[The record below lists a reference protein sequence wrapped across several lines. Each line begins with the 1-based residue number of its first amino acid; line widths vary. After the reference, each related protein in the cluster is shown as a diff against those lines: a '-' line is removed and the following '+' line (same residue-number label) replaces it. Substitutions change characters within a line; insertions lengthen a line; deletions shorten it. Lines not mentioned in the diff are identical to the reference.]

1 MFKQLNYNFI
11 MHYITVNQRTDLA
24 LILSVNEL
32 IWFYSSDSVT
42 KNNNEKVAMD
52 AQYTIVIADDHPLFR
67 NALFQSVHMAISG
80 ANLLEAESLDT
91 LLSLL
96 EKEHDVDLLL
106 LDLKMPGA
114 NGMSGLIQL
123 RNQYPDLPIVVISA
137 SEEVTVVKQ
146 VRSHGAF
153 GFIPKSSD
161 MRALIS
167 ALHQVLEGEPF
178 FPEGLGDEDDEIN
191 DLAQKIAS
199 LTPQQYKVLC
209 MLSDGLLNKQIAYE
223 LNVSEATIK
232 AHMTA
237 IFRKLGVKNRT
248 QAVILLQ
255 QMDLAQ

>member
-1 MFKQLNYNFI
+1 
-11 MHYITVNQRTDLA
+11 
-24 LILSVNEL
+24 
-32 IWFYSSDSVT
+32 
-42 KNNNEKVAMD
+42 MD

-80 ANLLEAESLDT
+80 ANLLEADSLDS

-96 EKEHDVDLLL
+96 DKEPDVDLLL

-123 RNQYPDLPIVVISA
+123 RNQHPDLPVVVISA
-137 SEEVTVVKQ
+137 SEESNVVRQ
-146 VRSHGAF
+146 VRRHGAF

-161 MRALIS
+161 MRALIGS
-167 ALHQVLEGEPF
+167 LNQVLDGEPV
-178 FPEGLGDEDDEIN
+178 FPEGLGEDNEEYN
-191 DLAQKIAS
+191 DLNERIAA
-199 LTPQQYKVLC
+199 LTPQQYKVLS

-237 IFRKLGVKNRT
+237 IFRKLNVKNRT

-255 QMDLAQ
+255 QMDLTP

>member
-1 MFKQLNYNFI
+1 MES
-11 MHYITVNQRTDLA
+11 T
-24 LILSVNEL
+24 
-32 IWFYSSDSVT
+32 
-42 KNNNEKVAMD
+42 
-52 AQYTIVIADDHPLFR
+52 YTIIIADDHPLFR

-80 ANLLEAESLDT
+80 ANLLEADT
-91 LLSLL
+91 LDALL
-96 EKEHDVDLLL
+96 TLLDKEAEPDLLL

-123 RNQYPDLPIVVISA
+123 RAEYPDLPIVVISA
-137 SEEVTVVKQ
+137 SEEPNVIAQVKT
-146 VRSHGAF
+146 HGAF

-167 ALHQVLEGEPF
+167 ALNQVLNGDPF
-178 FPEGLGDEDDEIN
+178 FPEELLKN
-191 DLAQKIAS
+191 SQVNTDLAEKLAS
-199 LTPQQYKVLC
+199 LTPQQYRVLG

-237 IFRKLGVKNRT
+237 IFRKLGVQNRT

-255 QMDLAQ
+255 QLELES

>member
-1 MFKQLNYNFI
+1 M
-11 MHYITVNQRTDLA
+11 
-24 LILSVNEL
+24 
-32 IWFYSSDSVT
+32 DST
-42 KNNNEKVAMD
+42 
-52 AQYTIVIADDHPLFR
+52 YTIIIADDHPLFR

-80 ANLLEAESLDT
+80 ANLLEADSLDALLT
-91 LLSLL
+91 LLS
-96 EKEHDVDLLL
+96 KENEPDLLL

-123 RNQYPDLPIVVISA
+123 RAEYPELPIVVISA
-137 SEEVTVVKQ
+137 SEDSSVVTQVK
-146 VRSHGAF
+146 SHGAF

-161 MRALIS
+161 MRELIS
-167 ALHQVLEGEPF
+167 ALNQVLEGEPF
-178 FPEGLGDEDDEIN
+178 FPEGSITNNAACN
-191 DLAQKIAS
+191 DLAQKIS
-199 LTPQQYKVLC
+199 TLTPQQYKVLG

-255 QMDLAQ
+255 QLESDT

>member
-1 MFKQLNYNFI
+1 M
-11 MHYITVNQRTDLA
+11 D
-24 LILSVNEL
+24 
-32 IWFYSSDSVT
+32 SS
-42 KNNNEKVAMD
+42 
-52 AQYTIVIADDHPLFR
+52 YTIVIADDHPLFR

-80 ANLLEAESLDT
+80 ANLLEADSLDS
-91 LLSLL
+91 LLVLL
-96 EKEHDVDLLL
+96 EKESDVDLLL

-123 RNQYPDLPIVVISA
+123 RQQYPDLPIVVVSA
-137 SEEVTVVKQ
+137 SEEAAIVKQ
-146 VRSHGAF
+146 VHRHGAF

-167 ALHQVLEGEPF
+167 ALNQILEGEPF
-178 FPEGLGDEDDEIN
+178 YPDDIDDWEDAPQSEAEA
-191 DLAQKIAS
+191 LEEKIAT
-199 LTPQQYKVLC
+199 LTPQQNKVLR
-209 MLSDGLLNKQIAYE
+209 MLNDGLLNKQIAYE

-255 QMDLAQ
+255 QMSLDSSS

>member
-1 MFKQLNYNFI
+1 
-11 MHYITVNQRTDLA
+11 
-24 LILSVNEL
+24 
-32 IWFYSSDSVT
+32 
-42 KNNNEKVAMD
+42 MD
-52 AQYTIVIADDHPLFR
+52 AQYTIIIADDHPLFR
-67 NALFQSVHMAISG
+67 NALFQSVHMAISR
-80 ANLLEAESLDT
+80 ANLLEADSLDT
-91 LLSLL
+91 LLALL
-96 EKEHDVDLLL
+96 EKAPDVDLLL

-137 SEEVTVVKQ
+137 SEETKVIRQ
-146 VRSHGAF
+146 VRRHGAF

-161 MRALIS
+161 MRALIG
-167 ALHQVLEGEPF
+167 ALNQVLDGEPF
-178 FPEGLGDEDDEIN
+178 FPEDLGEEDDEIN
-191 DLAQKIAS
+191 ELAERIAT
-199 LTPQQYKVLC
+199 LTPQQYKVLG

-255 QMDLAQ
+255 QMDLSQL

>member
-1 MFKQLNYNFI
+1 
-11 MHYITVNQRTDLA
+11 
-24 LILSVNEL
+24 
-32 IWFYSSDSVT
+32 
-42 KNNNEKVAMD
+42 MD

-80 ANLLEAESLDT
+80 ANLLEADSLDSLLT
-91 LLSLL
+91 LLD
-96 EKEHDVDLLL
+96 KEDDVDLLL

-123 RNQYPDLPIVVISA
+123 RSQYPDLPIVVISA
-137 SEEVTVVKQ
+137 SEEASVIRQ

-167 ALHQVLEGEPF
+167 SLNQVLDGEPV
-178 FPEGLGDEDDEIN
+178 FPEGLGEDNEELTELTD
-191 DLAQKIAS
+191 KIAA
-199 LTPQQYKVLC
+199 LTPQQYKVLG

-255 QMDLAQ
+255 QMDINP

>member
-1 MFKQLNYNFI
+1 
-11 MHYITVNQRTDLA
+11 
-24 LILSVNEL
+24 
-32 IWFYSSDSVT
+32 
-42 KNNNEKVAMD
+42 MD

-67 NALFQSVHMAISG
+67 NALFQSVHMAVSK
-80 ANLLEAESLDT
+80 ANLLEADSLDT
-91 LLSLL
+91 LLQLL
-96 EKEHDVDLLL
+96 DKEPDVDLLL

-123 RNQYPDLPIVVISA
+123 RAQHPELPVVVVSA
-137 SEEVTVVKQ
+137 NEEASVIRQ
-146 VRSHGAF
+146 VRHHGAF

-161 MRALIS
+161 MRELIS
-167 ALHQVLEGEPF
+167 ALNQVLDGEPY
-178 FPEGLGDEDDEIN
+178 FPPGIGDDEDDPEL
-191 DLAQKIAS
+191 DALAARIAT

-248 QAVILLQ
+248 QAVILLNELS
-255 QMDLAQ
+255 DE

>member
-1 MFKQLNYNFI
+1 M
-11 MHYITVNQRTDLA
+11 
-24 LILSVNEL
+24 E
-32 IWFYSSDSVT
+32 
-42 KNNNEKVAMD
+42 
-52 AQYTIVIADDHPLFR
+52 AQHTIVIADDHPLFR

-80 ANLLEAESLDT
+80 ANLLEADSLDS

-96 EKEHDVDLLL
+96 EKEPDVDLLL

-123 RNQYPDLPIVVISA
+123 RQQYPELPTVVISA
-137 SEEVTVVKQ
+137 SEEEKVIRQ
-146 VRSHGAF
+146 VHSHGAF

-167 ALHQVLEGEPF
+167 ALNQVLDGEPF
-178 FPEGLGDEDDEIN
+178 FPNNISEN
-191 DLAQKIAS
+191 NQAYRDLADKIAT
-199 LTPQQYKVLC
+199 LTPQQYKVLG
-209 MLSDGLLNKQIAYE
+209 MLSDGQLNKQIAYD

-237 IFRKLGVKNRT
+237 IFRKLDVKNRT

-255 QMDLAQ
+255 QLDLDE

>member
-1 MFKQLNYNFI
+1 
-11 MHYITVNQRTDLA
+11 
-24 LILSVNEL
+24 
-32 IWFYSSDSVT
+32 
-42 KNNNEKVAMD
+42 MD

-67 NALFQSVHMAISG
+67 NALFQSVHMAVSK
-80 ANLLEAESLDT
+80 ANLLEADSLET
-91 LLSLL
+91 LLQLL
-96 EKEHDVDLLL
+96 EKEPDVDLLL

-123 RNQYPDLPIVVISA
+123 RAQYPELPVVVVSA
-137 SEEVTVVKQ
+137 NEEASVIRQ
-146 VRSHGAF
+146 VRHHGAF

-167 ALHQVLEGEPF
+167 ALNQVLDGDPYFPPGIGE
-178 FPEGLGDEDDEIN
+178 DEDNPEMDA
-191 DLAQKIAS
+191 LAAKIAT

-248 QAVILLQ
+248 QAVILLNE
-255 QMDLAQ
+255 LGGE

>member
-1 MFKQLNYNFI
+1 
-11 MHYITVNQRTDLA
+11 
-24 LILSVNEL
+24 
-32 IWFYSSDSVT
+32 
-42 KNNNEKVAMD
+42 MD

-80 ANLLEAESLDT
+80 ANLLEADSLDSLLT
-91 LLSLL
+91 LLD
-96 EKEHDVDLLL
+96 KEDDVDLLL

-123 RNQYPDLPIVVISA
+123 RSQYPDLPIVVISA
-137 SEEVTVVKQ
+137 SEEPSVIRQ

-167 ALHQVLEGEPF
+167 SLNQVLDGEPV
-178 FPEGLGDEDDEIN
+178 FPEGLGEGNDELTELTD
-191 DLAQKIAS
+191 KIAA
-199 LTPQQYKVLC
+199 LTPQQYKVLG

-255 QMDLAQ
+255 QMDINP